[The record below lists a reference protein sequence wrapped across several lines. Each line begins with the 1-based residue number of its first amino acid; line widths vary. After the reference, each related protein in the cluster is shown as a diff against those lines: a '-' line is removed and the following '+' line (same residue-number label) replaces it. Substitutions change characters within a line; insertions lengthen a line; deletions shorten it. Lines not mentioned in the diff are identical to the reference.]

1 MREVKGNTPRRG
13 VMAWVTMGRWLD
25 HLKSQGELLRID
37 RPVDVEYEA
46 GAIAELLVKN
56 NGPAVLFSQPRLA
69 DGSISKIPL
78 VMNLFGGEQ
87 RTMQALG
94 VSQEDEIGQRMVAMM
109 KPDIGL
115 FLKRPWKAL
124 PLLKDAMAMPPKKK
138 RTGAC
143 QRVKLPL
150 DLTKLPIPKTWPL
163 DGGSFVT
170 LPLVITKNPKT
181 GEHNMGMYRAQ
192 VFGPK
197 EIGLHW
203 QIHKHGAD
211 HAAMLGKDAKMP
223 VAICIGGPPELIFS
237 AISPLPDNLSEYQFA
252 GILGRKSL
260 PITKAL
266 TQDLMVPANADI
278 VIEGYCIP
286 SETRT
291 EGPFGDHFGFY
302 SLTGQYPVL
311 HVTAITARKDA
322 VLPATIVGLPPM
334 EDGYLGEA
342 IGRQFSPVLKF
353 QHRDVSSV
361 HLPMETGFHN
371 LAIVASK
378 QRYPRQA
385 RKTALG
391 LLGAGQ
397 MMFLKSIITIDE
409 NQDPRDLEALLD
421 CLNDKVDPTT
431 DIIVL
436 PGQVADALEAASNY
450 ENVHDKLIID
460 ATTLAKADPRAA
472 NEPLEGSFPQHTPQ
486 WRRYAG
492 TELASQY
499 PAEKPE
505 DIPKF
510 IREVLQLELV
520 SDARMLRDSMLV
532 VSTSIAGR
540 PDVKTGCDPSQ
551 LNDQENALLD
561 SQELARR
568 EQIVQ
573 LRNSIWQLDNKKAL
587 RWLFITDDDLDLHVA
602 GAKKRL
608 LWQLTC
614 RFDVERG
621 LTFDDDKARL
631 CWNATTPIPSKAHG
645 TRRWPAITLHDE
657 ETLQKVASHPEL
669 ADYSWPQHLTFHD
682 SVKSKG
688 DD

>member
-1 MREVKGNTPRRG
+1 MK
-13 VMAWVTMGRWLD
+13 RWLG
-25 HLKSQGELLRID
+25 HLNSQGELLRID

-46 GAIAELLVKN
+46 GAIADLLVKN
-56 NGPAVLFSQPRLA
+56 NGPAVIFSQPRLA
-69 DGSISKIPL
+69 DGTISEIPL
-78 VMNLFGGEQ
+78 VMNLFGSKQ

-115 FLKRPWKAL
+115 FVKRPWKAL
-124 PLLKDAMAMPPKKK
+124 PLVKDAMAMPPKKK

-150 DLTKLPIPKTWPL
+150 DLTKLPIPKTWPM
-163 DGGSFVT
+163 DGGNFVT
-170 LPLVITKNPKT
+170 LPLVITKNSNT

-211 HAAMLGKDAKMP
+211 HAAMHGKDAKMP

-266 TQDLMVPANADI
+266 TQELMIPANADI

-286 SETRT
+286 SETRQ

-397 MMFLKSIITIDE
+397 MMFLKSIVAIDE

-421 CLNDKVDPTT
+421 CLNDKVDPAT
-431 DIIVL
+431 DLIVL
-436 PGQVADALEAASNY
+436 KGQVADALEAASKY

-460 ATTLAKADPRAA
+460 ATTLAKADPRGDG
-472 NEPLEGSFPQHTPQ
+472 EPLEGSYSQHTPQ
-486 WRRYAG
+486 WRQYAG
-492 TELASQY
+492 SEKASQY
-499 PAEKPE
+499 PAPKPE
-505 DIPKF
+505 DIPAF
-510 IREVLQLELV
+510 LANVLKLDLV

-532 VSTSIAGR
+532 VSTSVEGR
-540 PDVKTGCDPSQ
+540 PSVKTGCDPSL
-551 LNDQENALLD
+551 LNEEENTLLD

-568 EQIVQ
+568 EQIIQ
-573 LRNSIWQLDNKKAL
+573 LRNSIWQLDNNYGI
-587 RWLFITDDDLDLHVA
+587 RWLFITDDDLDLHA
-602 GAKKRL
+602 EGARKRL

-621 LTFDDDKARL
+621 LTFDDNKSRL
-631 CWNATTPIPSKAHG
+631 CWDATTPIPSKVHG

-669 ADYSWPQHLTFHD
+669 ENYHWPQHLTFHE
-682 SVKSKG
+682 SVKSNG
-688 DD
+688 GE